1 MLAVVGLDYEQ
12 AFYWEI
18 GRRRRSLRSD
28 RGGKGEKRGGGGKEG
43 REAFS
48 PLSNMLPW
56 GPVHRLQFPSL
67 VSTIMKVEFKQDSRI
82 SIQCRICVI

>member
-28 RGGKGEKRGGGGKEG
+28 REGSGGETGGGEEG

-48 PLSNMLPW
+48 PLSNMLSW

>member
-1 MLAVVGLDYEQ
+1 MNRLSTGTQEAITAIRQGGVR
-12 AFYWEI
+12 
-18 GRRRRSLRSD
+18 GRN
-28 RGGKGEKRGGGGKEG
+28 GGGGGEEG

-82 SIQCRICVI
+82 SIQCTICVI

>member
-1 MLAVVGLDYEQ
+1 MNRLCTGKEDVGGDHCDQ
-12 AFYWEI
+12 T
-18 GRRRRSLRSD
+18 GR
-28 RGGKGEKRGGGGKEG
+28 GKGEKRGGGGEEG